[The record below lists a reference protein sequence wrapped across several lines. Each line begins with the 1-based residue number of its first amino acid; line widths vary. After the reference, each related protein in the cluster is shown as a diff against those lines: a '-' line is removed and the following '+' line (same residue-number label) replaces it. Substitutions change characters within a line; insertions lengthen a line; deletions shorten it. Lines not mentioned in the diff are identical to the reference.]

1 MPIYRVLEPQL
12 GHLHLR
18 EWRRRLL
25 HTVGLLLA
33 TLAACAIG
41 LFALGSP
48 HRLLRD
54 RMFLGFWNA
63 LNLITTVGDFTS
75 LDERE
80 KVFMM
85 ATMIAFLIIGGY
97 ALSTLTGFFSSA
109 PVMTLRENKAVQ
121 QKLERLANH
130 VIVVGFG
137 VLGRLVAS
145 RLHEA
150 GEEVVVIERADDL
163 ATQASNLGYLVVQG
177 DAGVSDD
184 VLDHSRIEQAKA
196 LVVTTENP
204 DRKLSITLMAHS
216 RNAKLKIAVTGA
228 SSSRGAL
235 LQCAGA
241 SEVVLT
247 EDLIAS
253 ALVDRLSKGT
263 QV

>member
-1 MPIYRVLEPQL
+1 MPVYRVLVPQL

-25 HTVGLLLA
+25 HTVGLLLG

-41 LFALGSP
+41 LSALGSANQ
-48 HRLLRD
+48 LLRD
-54 RMFLGFWNA
+54 RMFLGLWNS

-85 ATMIAFLIIGGY
+85 ATMIVFLIIGGY
-97 ALSTLTGFFSSA
+97 ALSTLTGFFSSSA
-109 PVMTLRENKAVQ
+109 VMTLRENKDVQ

-150 GEEVVVIERADDL
+150 GEDVVIIERTDDL
-163 ATQASNLGYLVVQG
+163 ATEASNLGYLVVQG

-196 LVVTTENP
+196 LVVTTEDP
-204 DRKLSITLMAHS
+204 DRKLAITLMAHS
-216 RNAKLKIAVTGA
+216 RNARLKIAVTGA

-235 LQCAGA
+235 LQRAGA

-247 EDLIAS
+247 EDLIAG

-263 QV
+263 